1 MCLSK
6 PEMVLLDLDGTLV
19 DSVPDLA
26 YCIDRMLEHL
36 GLPPRGT
43 EKVRQWMGNGLQ
55 RLVKRA
61 LVDGFEGKPDNA
73 LFDRAFAILLELYG
87 ENTCERST
95 LYPGAREGLTYLQQS
110 AYQLGCVTNKLAQ
123 FTQPLLQTLGIYDD
137 FAIIIC
143 GDTLPKKKPDPMPLL
158 HAAQY
163 FGVEPE
169 KALMVGD
176 TVNDIQAARATGF
189 QILCV
194 TYGYNQG
201 GNIDG
206 AGPDATVDSLAELP
220 SLI

>member
-19 DSVPDLA
+19 DSVPDLG
-26 YCIDRMLEHL
+26 YCIDRMLKHL

-43 EKVRQWMGNGLQ
+43 EKVRPWMGNGLQ

-61 LVDGFEGKPDNA
+61 LADGFEGEPDNA
-73 LFDRAFAILLELYG
+73 LFDRAFALLLELYG

-137 FAIIIC
+137 FSIIIC
-143 GDTLPKKKPDPMPLL
+143 GDTLPKKKPDPMLLL
-158 HAAQY
+158 HAAEY
-163 FGVEPE
+163 FGVQPE

-176 TVNDIQAARATGF
+176 TVNDIQAARAAGF

-201 GNIDG
+201 RNIDG

>member
-36 GLPPRGT
+36 GLAPRGT

-61 LVDGFEGKPDNA
+61 LVDGFEGEPDNA

-87 ENTCERST
+87 KNTCARST

-169 KALMVGD
+169 KALLVGD
-176 TVNDIQAARATGF
+176 TVNDIQAARAAGF

>member
-123 FTQPLLQTLGIYDD
+123 FTQPMLQTLGIYDD

-176 TVNDIQAARATGF
+176 TVNDIQAARAAGF